1 MEKLYMNDKKKK
13 KIKIDGTSLL
23 SFGVAIFAIVS
34 LIAAGFNQI
43 SFALPAVEDPLP
55 DNFKTKEFS
64 SATDMLFSDTWTG
77 RQIDMHFAIVDGKN
91 IPVFCLQQSV
101 SFADDSQYYKKSE
114 EPINDAG
121 LLYLMANLYPNVTMS
136 PSYPIQNAQLNNNH
150 QIETW
155 ITQAAIWYY
164 LTSTSTEPQ
173 YNALTSDDLNKI
185 KNTHAI
191 GFTRSVLTP
200 AQMTG
205 YTSYDHTLFDSYTVN
220 SKSINKLIEEAIA
233 KKGSPATEMNV
244 VSDENYSISE
254 DGKYYF
260 SSVINVQGSV
270 SDPSLGTYKGFSVV
284 ISNAPDGT
292 IITDENG
299 GEIKNLDNMAPGTKF
314 LIRVP
319 ADKIKEATQI
329 SISVNGN
336 FETYSGNRYSAG
348 ADTQEITT
356 VKLVSN
362 VVGTGYSF
370 EIAPAPDTG
379 ITTTSTIFFVGL
391 IVLVCGIGIV
401 YANAKPVENQQ

>member
-1 MEKLYMNDKKKK
+1 MEKLYINNKKKK

-23 SFGVAIFAIVS
+23 SFAVAIFAIVS

-64 SATDMLFSDTWTG
+64 SSTDMLFSDTWTG
-77 RQIDMHFAIVDGKN
+77 RQIDMHYAIVNGEN

-101 SFADDSQYYKKSE
+101 DFAAGKDYTKKN

-121 LLYLMANLYPNVTMS
+121 LLFLMANLYPNVTMT
-136 PSYPIQNAQLNNNH
+136 PSYPIQNSQLNNNH

-164 LTSTSTEPQ
+164 LTTTSTEPQ
-173 YNALTSDDLNKI
+173 YNSLSSDDLNKI

-191 GFTRSVLTP
+191 GFSRSLLSP

-205 YTSYDHTLFDSYTVN
+205 YTSYDHTLFDAYTVN
-220 SKSINKLIEEAIA
+220 SKSINQLIEEAVA
-233 KKGSPATEMNV
+233 KKGNPATEMKV
-244 VSDENYSISE
+244 VSDQNYSVSQ

-270 SDPSLGTYKGFSVV
+270 SDSSLGTYKGFSVT

-292 IITDENG
+292 IITNENG
-299 GEIKNLDNMAPGTKF
+299 EEIKNLTNMAPGTKF

-348 ADTQEITT
+348 ENTQEITT

-379 ITTTSTIFFVGL
+379 AMTAQTIFFIGL
-391 IVLVCGIGIV
+391 IVLLCGIGIV
-401 YANAKPVENQQ
+401 YANAKPEEIRQ